1 MSSVRIKRGTRA
13 QIASAAAANGLKQGE
28 LYHVTDE
35 NRVDVGTGTGASSA
49 LATKSEVDG
58 KEPAISAGTTAQ
70 YWRGDKSW
78 RDFFTDV
85 RAATLTGLSTATNAV
100 IDAADTVLV
109 ALGKLQAQVSTKAN
123 AASVREKLT
132 AARTYYVR
140 TDGSDSNSGLAN
152 TSGGA
157 FLTIQKAVD
166 VCAALDFNG
175 FSATV
180 QVGDGTWAA
189 PATVSSTVNGVL
201 TIAGNA
207 TTPDNVLWSLSSGS
221 CLTASGPGV
230 RVVVKDMKLQTGGV
244 SGVVSSGR
252 ASVTV
257 TNCTFGACGYAHVTG
272 LSGGAIVIST
282 SCRIVGNAPSFANLD
297 NANIDM
303 TLCAFTLTGTPAFS
317 TAFITAQALSYARC
331 VLPTFSGAATG
342 ARYSLSTNS
351 VINVNSAGE
360 TFLPGNAAGTKATG
374 GEYQ

>member
-1 MSSVRIKRGTRA
+1 MAERKPVVLVGGQLRELPAGDTLSPQTP
-13 QIASAAAANGLKQGE
+13 ASHSHTTSDVTGLDAAL
-28 LYHVTDE
+28 
-35 NRVDVGTGTGASSA
+35 S
-49 LATKSEVDG
+49 G
-58 KEPAISAGTTAQ
+58 KEPAITAGTTAQ

-85 RAATLTGLSTATNAV
+85 RAATLTGLSTATNAA
-100 IDAADTVLV
+100 IAAADTVLV
-109 ALGKLQAQVSTKAN
+109 ALGKLQAQISAKADT
-123 AASVREKLT
+123 ASIREKLT
-132 AARTYYVR
+132 SGRTYYVR
-140 TDGSDSNSGLAN
+140 TDGADSNSGLTN
-152 TSGGA
+152 TAGGA

-180 QVGDGTWAA
+180 QVGDGTWTA
-189 PATVSSTVNGVL
+189 PATVSSTVSGVL

-230 RVVVKDMKLQTGGV
+230 RVVVKDMKLQTSGV

-252 ASVTV
+252 ASVTA
-257 TNCTFGACGYAHVTG
+257 TNCTFGACGYAHVAGTT
-272 LSGGAIVIST
+272 GGAIVISA
-282 SCRIVGNAPSFANLD
+282 SCRIVGSAPSFANLD

-317 TAFITAQALSYARC
+317 NAFIAAQALSYARC

-342 ARYSLSTNS
+342 SRYSVSINS
-351 VINVNSAGE
+351 AINVNAAGE
-360 TFLPGNAAGTKATG
+360 TFLPGNAAGTKTTG